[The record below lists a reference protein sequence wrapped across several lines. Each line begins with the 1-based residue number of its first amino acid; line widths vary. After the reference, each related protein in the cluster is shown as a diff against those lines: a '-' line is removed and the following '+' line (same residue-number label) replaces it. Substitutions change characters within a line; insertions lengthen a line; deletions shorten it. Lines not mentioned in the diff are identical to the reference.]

1 MPRFQAHAPA
11 DSPLARDAQPGA
23 QVMVDVGDGEV
34 SPAKLI
40 DVETTDDG
48 VTVTYEASQVAMA
61 MTVDNERVE
70 LD

>member
-1 MPRFQAHAPA
+1 MPRFQTRVPA
-11 DSPLARDAQPGA
+11 DNPLARDARPGA

-48 VTVTYEASQVAMA
+48 VTLTYEAARVAVA
-61 MTVDNERVE
+61 MTVGGERVE